1 MGLLDFMNTDDARFG
16 INLLAAASPTM
27 QPMGF
32 GGRLALAMRMNDEQR
47 QRSLE
52 EQMRKE
58 QMRLVA
64 QKADRDQQQIEQQSA
79 FMSKLGNLLG
89 GSQQQSAPQPVP
101 LPELG
106 EAQGTGPYRLNV
118 DTPQER
124 ANLAKQ
130 LDYLAKN
137 DPQAHQQVIAALVK
151 QGSIPQPMQ
160 QAPAQQTN
168 WNDVASLSAAGQL
181 AGIHGA
187 AGLMELAKF
196 NKPDWQQ
203 VDSGGQIQFINKNGQ
218 QMPVIAKTMSPDA
231 IASNQV
237 AWANNAIAQQNANL
251 AGQKFEFEQRQAK
264 KPMFHDGQWVVPPE
278 AGDRTGASIPIP
290 GYQKPLGETQKKQLT
305 GIGSLNSAI
314 GEYLTEMESWSNGK
328 AVTPSGRAEMGT
340 KYNNMM
346 LQAKEAYNLGVLNG
360 PDYEILQSVVTD
372 PTSPKGMFTPNAA
385 LKKQAE
391 ELRRMMEGTASS
403 VRGGG
408 QTVAPKSTMSG
419 GGWSATV
426 IE

>member
-47 QRSLE
+47 QRSIE

-64 QKADRDQQQIEQQSA
+64 QKADRDQQQIEQQAA

-106 EAQGTGPYRLNV
+106 DAQGTGPYRLNV

-237 AWANNAIAQQNANL
+237 AWANNAIAQQNADISRFNATKPTYHDGAL
-251 AGQKFEFEQRQAK
+251 VGPDGSITKTPMYAPPKNSPEAMAQSSAKIVPLLAAADKLLGGATGSYAGAGADMAAGLVGISTKGAQAAAQLKALEGAIMMAQPRMEGPQSDKDVALYRQMAGQIG
-264 KPMFHDGQWVVPPE
+264 DSTVPVETRRAALEGIRRLHE
-278 AGDRTGASIPIP
+278 AYSGAS
-290 GYQKPLGETQKKQLT
+290 LT
-305 GIGSLNSAI
+305 
-314 GEYLTEMESWSNGK
+314 
-328 AVTPSGRAEMGT
+328 P
-340 KYNNMM
+340 
-346 LQAKEAYNLGVLNG
+346 Q
-360 PDYEILQSVVTD
+360 QSIM
-372 PTSPKGMFTPNAA
+372 SP
-385 LKKQAE
+385 
-391 ELRRMMEGTASS
+391 
-403 VRGGG
+403 
-408 QTVAPKSTMSG
+408 
-419 GGWSATV
+419 GGWSATIV
-426 IE
+426 K